1 MSMRDLGK
9 IDVSNISKP
18 LKQGLQI
25 LHDGAV
31 GQVVHPQAGHPLH
44 IAWWPSEHPG
54 ALEIS
59 LQNEE
64 CLTLLKMK
72 TFQTPVKFTKKRGQ
86 MLPDVKLLH
95 SCLKT
100 TFKFRRNAG
109 TE

>member
-1 MSMRDLGK
+1 MSMRDLGQV
-9 IDVSNISKP
+9 DVSNISKP

-31 GQVVHPQAGHPLH
+31 GQIVHPQAGHPLH

-72 TFQTPVKFTKKRGQ
+72 TFQKPREFHEKRGQ
-86 MLPDVKLLH
+86 MLPNVKPLH
-95 SCLKT
+95 CFLKT
-100 TFKFRRNAG
+100 TYKFRRNAG